1 MLRKVFNICVR
12 CYNSAFSFLFYLAC
26 GGESTFRR
34 RCVKFASLTSGD
46 RILDVCCGTGEL
58 TTVIARQVYTG
69 RVVGVDTSGSAL
81 DMARA
86 KSGRIPVTLVKASGD
101 SLPFRSSGFDRCFI
115 SLGLHHMP
123 TEGRQKALAESHR
136 VLAPKGTLHVIDYN
150 LPERGIRRLATIVSV
165 KLDQSKEAS
174 EMLRTGK
181 LITEIRRAGF
191 NIARRR
197 LTCQGMVQLLEMVK
211 K

>member
-1 MLRKVFNICVR
+1 MLRKVFNTCVR
-12 CYNSAFSFLFYLAC
+12 CYNSAFNFLFYLPC

-34 RCVKFASLTSGD
+34 RCVKFASLTAGD
-46 RILDVCCGTGEL
+46 RILDVCCGSGEL
-58 TTVIARQVYTG
+58 TTVIARQGCTG
-69 RVVGVDTSGSAL
+69 RVVGVDTSRSAL

-86 KSGRIPVTLVKASGD
+86 RNGRVPVTLIRASGD

-115 SLGLHHMP
+115 SFGLHHML

-136 VLAPKGTLHVIDYN
+136 VLAPEGTLHVIDYN
-150 LPERGIRRLATIVSV
+150 LPERGIRRLAAIASV
-165 KLDQSKEAS
+165 RLDQSKEAR

-181 LITEIRRAGF
+181 LVTEIRRAGF
-191 NIARRR
+191 DIARRR
-197 LTCQGMVQLLEMVK
+197 LTCQGTVQLLEMVK